1 MTNPNSFDGGVFG
14 QKPSPYQNEGSQSGR
29 DSQGTMP
36 TAAPTEIAILVG
48 VELTGKPGL
57 MSLEDSLDELGR
69 LADTAGLSVAARLTQ
84 RLDTPNPATL
94 MGTGKL
100 EELRMVVVDEGAN
113 VVICDDEL
121 SPRQQREIEKVLGQ
135 EIKVID
141 RTALILDIFA
151 RHASTREGA
160 VQVEL
165 AQYEYRLPRLTR
177 AWTHLARQAGGRAG
191 GASGGVG
198 VRGPGET
205 QLEVD
210 RREIGRKIAF
220 LKRQLEQ
227 IRKHRSQYRRRRQRS
242 TTPVIALVGYTNAGK
257 STMLNAISGANVL
270 AEDQLFATLDPT
282 TRRVTLPSGATALFS
297 DTVGF
302 IQKLPTTLVAAFRAT
317 LEEVNDADIMVHV
330 VDASHPNMDEQVA
343 AVEEVLE
350 QLGAGDKL
358 IITAM
363 NKIDQ
368 LDMTDPVVK
377 KRLETALDEYPN
389 AVAFSALA
397 KQNLEGLFAVIE
409 GVLRNIMVPVD
420 VFIPYTRGELTA
432 GFHEHGYVES
442 EEHTVDGTH
451 IIGRL
456 PSEIVNSY
464 IEFQQHANELD
475 EAMTTSTDSTL
486 EGVYVDEQSSTNATN
501 VGVKKKR

>member
-1 MTNPNSFDGGVFG
+1 
-14 QKPSPYQNEGSQSGR
+14 
-29 DSQGTMP
+29 
-36 TAAPTEIAILVG
+36 
-48 VELTGKPGL
+48 
-57 MSLEDSLDELGR
+57 
-69 LADTAGLSVAARLTQ
+69 
-84 RLDTPNPATL
+84 
-94 MGTGKL
+94 
-100 EELRMVVVDEGAN
+100 
-113 VVICDDEL
+113 
-121 SPRQQREIEKVLGQ
+121 
-135 EIKVID
+135 
-141 RTALILDIFA
+141 
-151 RHASTREGA
+151 
-160 VQVEL
+160 
-165 AQYEYRLPRLTR
+165 
-177 AWTHLARQAGGRAG
+177 
-191 GASGGVG
+191 
-198 VRGPGET
+198 
-205 QLEVD
+205 
-210 RREIGRKIAF
+210 
-220 LKRQLEQ
+220 
-227 IRKHRSQYRRRRQRS
+227 
-242 TTPVIALVGYTNAGK
+242 
-257 STMLNAISGANVL
+257 MLNAISGANVL

-343 AVEEVLE
+343 A
-350 QLGAGDKL
+350 
-358 IITAM
+358 
-363 NKIDQ
+363 
-368 LDMTDPVVK
+368 DPVVK